1 VDHRLRLV
9 IHKYL
14 CYQSMNNKEI
24 AEQLASCGLT
34 PDTFGAA
41 ANALIYQHRRDNAQ
55 RDPETPWQVGFSD
68 CLRQLEAE
76 AMQISAVW
84 PTNE

>member
-1 VDHRLRLV
+1 
-9 IHKYL
+9 
-14 CYQSMNNKEI
+14 MNNKEI

>member
-1 VDHRLRLV
+1 
-9 IHKYL
+9 
-14 CYQSMNNKEI
+14 MNNKEI

-41 ANALIYQHRRDNAQ
+41 ANALIYQHRRDNSQ

-76 AMQISAVW
+76 AMQISAAW

>member
-1 VDHRLRLV
+1 VDHQTPSV
-9 IHKYL
+9 IHKPIS
-14 CYQSMNNKEI
+14 YQPMNHKETAAI
-24 AEQLASCGLT
+24 LASCGLT
-34 PDTFGAA
+34 PSSFGAV

-76 AMQISAVW
+76 AMQISAAW

>member
-1 VDHRLRLV
+1 
-9 IHKYL
+9 
-14 CYQSMNNKEI
+14 MNHKEI

-34 PDTFGAA
+34 PDTFGAV

-76 AMQISAVW
+76 AMQISAAW
-84 PTNE
+84 PIDG